1 MNWIRVAAVT
11 GALGVI
17 TGAFGAHALKEVLTA
32 AQLVTYEK
40 GVMYQFYHTFAL
52 LAVGILSMRTP
63 SRLLNISGWLFLTGI
78 IFFSGSVYLLATH
91 DITGFTA
98 YKVLGPVTPIGGL
111 CFIGGWVTLLMH
123 TFTKPLS

>member
-11 GALGVI
+11 GAAGVI

-40 GVMYQFYHTFAL
+40 GVMYQFYHTLAL
-52 LAVGILSMRTP
+52 LAVGILSRQSPT
-63 SRLLNISGWLFLTGI
+63 RLLNVSGWLFLSGI
-78 IFFSGSVYLLATH
+78 LFFSGSVYLLATH

-98 YKVLGPVTPIGGL
+98 YRILGPVTPLGGL
-111 CFIGGWVTLLMH
+111 CFIGGWISLLLH
-123 TFTKPLS
+123 TFTKPTS